1 MEKRFCNQQL
11 TLCKFLEVDFPE
23 TFWPNSFSSAC
34 WCQRGLVAGA
44 CRSALGPSCIPDAAT
59 KHSRTHSPNGGC
71 KRPGVGLK
79 LMLQT
84 VQFSDDCCTATVN
97 QIPRQTSSQNPFD
110 KAYMHIYIYIQLPLT
125 GLIPARTS
133 DIPVRKNSCSLTLR
147 PCGHLIE
154 RICLACDPQVLAR
167 RCYDIHEICVSMLFG
182 CETSLHSVC

>member
-110 KAYMHIYIYIQLPLT
+110 KAYMHIYIYTASFNGSYSGSNLRYSRPKELM
-125 GLIPARTS
+125 LS
-133 DIPVRKNSCSLTLR
+133 DVATMR
-147 PCGHLIE
+147 PP
-154 RICLACDPQVLAR
+154 D
-167 RCYDIHEICVSMLFG
+167 
-182 CETSLHSVC
+182 